1 MNRTLAHLISW
12 IGLPLLMPTYM
23 LVLLLLVNPY
33 AFGARDISDTQ
44 AVVLLLSVF
53 GISFVIPGI
62 GLAVMKPLGLVKSLS
77 MPDKQDRTGP
87 YIVSGVFY
95 LWLFKNLLS
104 NGHTPLLYTSIVLG
118 ATISLFTAFFI
129 NIFTKVSAHATG
141 VGGLVGAL
149 LISAVSWPGSTLGLP
164 MFGGTLE
171 MSMNILLVAGM
182 IVAGL
187 VGVSRLALGAHS
199 PDELYI
205 GYATGF
211 FSMMLGW
218 AIM

>member
-1 MNRTLAHLISW
+1 MNKTIAHFFSW
-12 IGLPLLMPTYM
+12 IGLPLLMCTYM
-23 LVLLLLVNPY
+23 LVLLLLINPY
-33 AFGARDISDTQ
+33 AFGVRDISDTQ

-53 GISFVIPGI
+53 GISFVIPAV
-62 GLAVMKPLGLVKSLS
+62 GLAIMNPLGLVKSLS

-104 NGHTPLLYTSIVLG
+104 NGHTPVLYTSIVLG
-118 ATISLFTAFFI
+118 ATIGLFVAFFI

-149 LISAVSWPGSTLGLP
+149 LATAMSWPNNTLGIHL
-164 MFGGTLE
+164 FGGTLE
-171 MSMNILLVAGM
+171 MSLNILLVLGM
-182 IVAGL
+182 IFAGL
-187 VGVSRLALGAHS
+187 VGVSRLALGAHT
-199 PDELYI
+199 PNELYI

-211 FSMMLGW
+211 FSAMLGW
-218 AIM
+218 AIL

>member
-1 MNRTLAHLISW
+1 MNRTIAHFFSW
-12 IGLPLLMPTYM
+12 IGLPLLMLTYM
-23 LVLLLLVNPY
+23 LVLLMLINPY
-33 AFGARDISDTQ
+33 AFGVRDISDTQ

-62 GLAVMKPLGLVKSLS
+62 GLAVMKPLGLVRSLS

-104 NGHTPLLYTSIVLG
+104 NGHTPPLYTSIVLG
-118 ATISLFTAFFI
+118 ATIGLFAAFFI
-129 NIFTKVSAHATG
+129 NIFTKVSAHASG
-141 VGGLVGAL
+141 VGGLLGAML
-149 LISAVSWPGSTLGLP
+149 ATAFSWPQSTLGIP
-164 MFGGTLE
+164 IFGGTLE
-171 MSMNILLVAGM
+171 MSMNIVLVLGM
-182 IVAGL
+182 IFAGL

-199 PDELYI
+199 PNELYI

-211 FSMMLGW
+211 FSMMLAW
-218 AIM
+218 AII

>member
-1 MNRTLAHLISW
+1 MNRTIAHFFSW
-12 IGLPLLMPTYM
+12 IGLPLLMLTYM
-23 LVLLLLVNPY
+23 LVLLMLINPY
-33 AFGARDISDTQ
+33 AFGVRDISDTQ

-62 GLAVMKPLGLVKSLS
+62 GLAVMKPLGLVRSLS

-104 NGHTPLLYTSIVLG
+104 NGHTPPLYTGIVLG
-118 ATISLFTAFFI
+118 ATIGLFVAFFI
-129 NIFTKVSAHATG
+129 NIFTKVSAHASG

-149 LISAVSWPGSTLGLP
+149 VATAFSWPQSTLGIP

-171 MSMNILLVAGM
+171 MSLNIVLVLGM
-182 IVAGL
+182 IFAGL
-187 VGVSRLALGAHS
+187 VGVSRLALGAHTS
-199 PDELYI
+199 NELYI

-211 FSMMLGW
+211 FSMMLAW
-218 AIM
+218 AII